1 MPNRMISKEITGY
14 NIKGSC
20 ETIWRTVEFCPE
32 GLFPSIVS
40 KSQVQ
45 MKSKVTPAFKFP
57 SQLLAG
63 FRKTRYSGSDFILR
77 LGEPTQAGARAPLD
91 FFIPSPPQAPLDD
104 ISCLQ
109 FELVNENLQF
119 PTKFLEI

>member
-1 MPNRMISKEITGY
+1 MFPVGINQKSQDCLPNRMISKEITGY

-20 ETIWRTVEFCPE
+20 ETIWRTVEFCSE

-45 MKSKVTPAFKFP
+45 MKSKVTPAFKFA

-63 FRKTRYSGSDFILR
+63 FGRLDIRVPIL
-77 LGEPTQAGARAPLD
+77 
-91 FFIPSPPQAPLDD
+91 S
-104 ISCLQ
+104 
-109 FELVNENLQF
+109 
-119 PTKFLEI
+119 